1 MKSADADHLLE
12 RGPLRAVET
21 KEVRPRGED
30 RAVIGLVVDY
40 GSTWLSCDVT
50 GPVPLVASSA
60 VGLRERV
67 MSAATAM

>member
-1 MKSADADHLLE
+1 
-12 RGPLRAVET
+12 V
-21 KEVRPRGED
+21 ED
-30 RAVIGLVVDY
+30 RAVIGLLVDY